1 MERSTGTAAA
11 DRAAGASGHEGRRA
25 ALAIVSDVAAVVDLL
40 AETGVLD
47 PSLGWRRHFGRF
59 HGDAE
64 PWASIVLESPA
75 APMVHLQIGDVRP
88 AATTT
93 GQVLEVPSLAAFVAV
108 ERFPHDPAYPALGAV
123 LDALDDVRIIRYRPG
138 SRCTLS
144 ASSGGVPRFVKVT
157 TNAWRIQRDALALW
171 GAYTE
176 GAIGT
181 AVAEP
186 LAFDPATFTVEQG
199 VVAGSPIVAEVLGA
213 DGPAWSHR
221 LGRALGELSS
231 APLTSDVV
239 IDGADQIARTGRAVA
254 RAIQRVPA
262 LTEGLGRV
270 MAHLQR
276 RHDALVDRPLLPVHG
291 SPHLHQWL
299 ADGDRLGLVD
309 FDRFGVGDPELDI
322 ATYLAELDFEKG
334 LIAPIAEHE
343 RAIVSGFEQAC
354 RPLDPERMDLYRLH
368 KRVAKVSRTTFAL
381 RADGDR
387 RAAAHLDKLLASL

>member
-1 MERSTGTAAA
+1 MERGTRMAGAGP
-11 DRAAGASGHEGRRA
+11 AAGAAGHDGRRA
-25 ALAIVSDVAAVVDLL
+25 ALEVVSDVSAVVGLL
-40 AETGVLD
+40 AEAGALD

-64 PWASIVLESPA
+64 PWASIVLESST
-75 APMVHLQIGDVRP
+75 APMVHLQISDDRP
-88 AATTT
+88 AATTS
-93 GQVLEVPSLAAFVAV
+93 GQVVDVPSLAAYVTL
-108 ERFPHDPAYPALGAV
+108 ETFPHDPAYPSLGAV

-144 ASSGGVPRFVKVT
+144 ASLGGVPRFVKVT
-157 TNAWRIQRDALALW
+157 TNAWRIQRDAEALW
-171 GAYTE
+171 RAFTG
-176 GAIGT
+176 GAIAT

-186 LAFDPATFTVEQG
+186 LAFDAATFTVQQG
-199 VVAGSPIVAEVLGA
+199 VVAGSPIVAEVLGT
-213 DGPAWSHR
+213 DGPVWSHR
-221 LGRALGELSS
+221 LGLALGELSS

-262 LTEGLGRV
+262 LEAGLGRV
-270 MAHLQR
+270 MEHLQR

-299 ADGDRLGLVD
+299 ADGDQLGLVD

-334 LIAPIAEHE
+334 LTAPISDHE
-343 RAIVSGFEQAC
+343 RTIVSGFEQAC